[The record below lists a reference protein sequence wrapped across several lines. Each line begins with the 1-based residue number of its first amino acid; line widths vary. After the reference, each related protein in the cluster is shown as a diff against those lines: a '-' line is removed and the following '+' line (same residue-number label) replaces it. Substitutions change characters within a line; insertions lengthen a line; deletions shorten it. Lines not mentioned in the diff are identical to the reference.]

1 MQDFHVAQ
9 LPLPPQGTHL
19 VEASAGTGKT
29 YSIAALFTR
38 LVVLEGWAPE
48 NILVVT
54 FTDPATAELKNRLRA
69 RLGEVLAALQ
79 SGETPADEFLQCLLA
94 EASCKTSL
102 PPRPPCAPRSEELV

>member
-48 NILVVT
+48 N
-54 FTDPATAELKNRLRA
+54 
-69 RLGEVLAALQ
+69 
-79 SGETPADEFLQCLLA
+79 
-94 EASCKTSL
+94 
-102 PPRPPCAPRSEELV
+102 